1 MFRKRAGAA
10 QVGVG
15 DVHEVIVSETETGRA
30 AASFDLGCVWS
41 ALL

>member
-1 MFRKRAGAA
+1 MGAGAA

-15 DVHEVIVSETETGRA
+15 EVHEVIVSETETGWGP
-30 AASFDLGCVWS
+30 ASFDFGCVWS